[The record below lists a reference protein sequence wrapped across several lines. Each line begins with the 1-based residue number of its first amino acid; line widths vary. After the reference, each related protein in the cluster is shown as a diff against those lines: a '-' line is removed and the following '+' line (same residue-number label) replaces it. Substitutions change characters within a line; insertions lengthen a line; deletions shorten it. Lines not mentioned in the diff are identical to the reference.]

1 VTIHRNN
8 KTMNVMM
15 KAALPSLLG
24 MLLSGCVTVS
34 MPSEIEAARKAAETA
49 KEQAAAKDLIQAAR
63 GATATGKDKPVIT
76 HSYIGKDNQTVAD
89 IKQSCVVEAT
99 QKLAQS
105 VGTDVRSVV
114 LENEVVT
121 AKGKVV
127 ANCKLALQE

>member
-1 VTIHRNN
+1 
-8 KTMNVMM
+8 MNVMT
-15 KAALPSLLG
+15 KIAVPALMGLLLG
-24 MLLSGCVTVS
+24 GCVSVT

-49 KEQAAAKDLIQAAR
+49 KEQAAAKDLIQQAR
-63 GATATGKDKPVIT
+63 GAVGTGKDKPVIT

>member
-1 VTIHRNN
+1 V
-8 KTMNVMM
+8 
-15 KAALPSLLG
+15 

-89 IKQSCVVEAT
+89 IKQACVVEAT